1 MSYPAG
7 TALRFPILFG
17 SILVGFGMAFYNR
30 DKFMT
35 GLEEER
41 DRLNKED
48 LEAKQVLLDKIDAVR
63 KARMQ

>member
-7 TALRFPILFG
+7 TALRFPIIFG
-17 SILVGFGMAFYNR
+17 SILVGFGLAFYNR

-41 DRLNKED
+41 NRLNKED
-48 LEAKQVLLDKIDAVR
+48 LEGKQILLEKIEAVR

>member
-1 MSYPAG
+1 
-7 TALRFPILFG
+7 
-17 SILVGFGMAFYNR
+17 
-30 DKFMT
+30 MT